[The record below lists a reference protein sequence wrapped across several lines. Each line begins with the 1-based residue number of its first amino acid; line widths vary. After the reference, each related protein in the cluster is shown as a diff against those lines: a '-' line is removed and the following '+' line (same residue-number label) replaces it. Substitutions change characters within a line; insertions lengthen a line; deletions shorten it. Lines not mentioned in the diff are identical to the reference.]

1 MLRKLG
7 AIGAT
12 IFAVSGVGFGIAIA
26 ASTDSTGT
34 NVSCATATATTPDHT
49 VGVDGTDVDTIT
61 GASTTA
67 SHCET
72 QTYTIPTTTQTDTA
86 TVTQTVTTPPATST
100 TSSTTSS
107 TPTTSTTTTSTTAAP
122 PPPPPTGSGCFQSP
136 GACGFPDPAFG
147 NVGVPAGTTLTPSGS
162 ITVKTAGTV
171 IDAMDVTGQIT
182 IQASNVTVENT
193 RVSVV
198 DGSGFLQGN
207 GPASSDVVIGLGAGG
222 AAVTGTRL
230 VDDTLTN
237 APGTTVQHAVYDGVP
252 GGASPTG
259 TVADGIYVRSQSNG
273 STAKTTC
280 NQTGNG
286 NVATNTGGVD
296 SLWWGPGTIKNSYD
310 VAGLFIACDHIEN
323 VYQFAGDPLDIEH
336 SVLLNPVPQ
345 TANVFSDGKGGAAD
359 LTINGSLLAG
369 GGFDIYGD
377 ANLTPA
383 KGSATITGN
392 RFARCTTTLVAGSGG
407 THLCQAGADSHGF
420 YPKGGSF
427 GPDADMP
434 PAVTWSGNVWD
445 DNGAALTG

>member
-7 AIGAT
+7 AIAAT
-12 IFAVSGVGFGIAIA
+12 IFAVSGVGFGIAMA
-26 ASTDSTGT
+26 ASAGDTGT
-34 NVSCATATATTPDHT
+34 NISCATATATTPDHT

-61 GASTTA
+61 GATTTA
-67 SHCET
+67 ADCET
-72 QTYTIPTTTQTDTA
+72 QTYTIPTVTETDTA
-86 TVTQTVTTPPATST
+86 TVTQTVTTPPATSS

-107 TPTTSTTTTSTTAAP
+107 TPTTSTTTTSTTTAP

-136 GACGFPDPAFG
+136 RACGFPDPASG

-182 IQASNVTVENT
+182 IQASNVTVQDT
-193 RVSVV
+193 RVSVT

-207 GPASSDVVIGLGAGG
+207 GPASSDIVIGLGAGG
-222 AAVTGTRL
+222 ATVTGTRL
-230 VDDTLTN
+230 LDDTLTN

-252 GGASPTG
+252 GGSSPTG

-345 TANVFSDGKGGAAD
+345 TANVFSDGKGGATK
-359 LTINGSLLAG
+359 LTINDSLLAG
-369 GGFDIYGD
+369 GGFSIYGD
-377 ANLTPA
+377 ANLNPT
-383 KGSATITGN
+383 KGTEVVTNN
-392 RFARCTTTLVAGSGG
+392 RFARCETTMVNGAGG
-407 THLCQAGADSHGF
+407 THLCQAGSDASGY
-420 YPKGGSF
+420 YPKSGSF
-427 GPDADMP
+427 GVHTSDA
-434 PAVTWSGNVWD
+434 PALTWSANVWD
-445 DNGAALTG
+445 DNGATLAG